1 MNSFISKFM
10 LTCLI
15 AFSALNSVA
24 QTSMFSPEVLKADAE
39 RDKVLGKNIVPID
52 KGCVIASQYAKAKLI
67 EKQNSKF
74 NLSSAVNDVK
84 TSQMAFIQKSTLTA
98 YLAFIDTL
106 EPTEIN
112 PTLMSS
118 QYMLSCLTYV
128 RH

>member
-1 MNSFISKFM
+1 M
-10 LTCLI
+10 LTCVI
-15 AFSALNSVA
+15 VFSALNSVA
-24 QTSMFSPEVLKADAE
+24 QTSMFSAEVLKADAE

-52 KGCVIASQYAKAKLI
+52 KGCITASQYTKAKLI
-67 EKQNSKF
+67 EKQSSKF

-84 TSQMAFIQKSTLTA
+84 SSQMAFIQKSTLTA

>member
-84 TSQMAFIQKSTLTA
+84 PVKWLLSRNLLLQLTW
-98 YLAFIDTL
+98 
-106 EPTEIN
+106 
-112 PTLMSS
+112 
-118 QYMLSCLTYV
+118 LS
-128 RH
+128 